1 MNRDNNF
8 PFKDFIK
15 INEKNIIFYKT
26 FKYKFDVNESSG
38 IQIDFTIYK
47 NFKQLRSWF
56 LSLSYNRG
64 KFAMFTLFYLS
75 DKPLI
80 KYLIKRILYSMISAK
95 KILFMKILFSIGVI
109 KRTNINRFLDS
120 IPDRSQNYVFV
131 TLYNFSYIAKVI
143 ELFMNVELEYRTSLN
158 IFIFTLSFILN

>member
-1 MNRDNNF
+1 M
-8 PFKDFIK
+8 FI
-15 INEKNIIFYKT
+15 
-26 FKYKFDVNESSG
+26 
-38 IQIDFTIYK
+38 
-47 NFKQLRSWF
+47 
-56 LSLSYNRG
+56 
-64 KFAMFTLFYLS
+64 LFYLS

-80 KYLIKRILYSMISAK
+80 RYLIKRLLYSKISDK

-158 IFIFTLSFILN
+158 IFIFTLSLILN